1 MFLSIPELPVVT
13 DSDHIRLLLIQSG
26 FLTCSSYNLVNGGTL
41 DQMSKDLK
49 PDCIDLTK
57 NQNRLTLCKKTCTNG
72 SCYSIVSL
80 LLAEASFFGRL
91 GPCQNL

>member
-1 MFLSIPELPVVT
+1 MTFIRLFIRLTFFQIISLMFLSIPELPVVT

-49 PDCIDLTK
+49 PDCIELTK
-57 NQNRLTLCKKTCTNG
+57 IKTDLPYVKRHVEMAVVT
-72 SCYSIVSL
+72 VL
-80 LLAEASFFGRL
+80 
-91 GPCQNL
+91 